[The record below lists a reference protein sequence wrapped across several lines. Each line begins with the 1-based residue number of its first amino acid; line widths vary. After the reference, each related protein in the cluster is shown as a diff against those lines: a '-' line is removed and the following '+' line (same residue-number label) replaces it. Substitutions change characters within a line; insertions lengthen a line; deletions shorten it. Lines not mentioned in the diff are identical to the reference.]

1 MNLMYSD
8 LCSGEMGGL
17 AEVVFALL
25 GGSRLGAVEH
35 DPFTLV
41 AKRTR
46 SLVSYYFALLL
57 FSLLLK
63 VQYSKLETWSYFH
76 RYQVEQNRL
85 PCMS

>member
-17 AEVVFALL
+17 VVFALL

-57 FSLLLK
+57 FFS
-63 VQYSKLETWSYFH
+63 
-76 RYQVEQNRL
+76 
-85 PCMS
+85 PP